1 MVVVALVATV
11 VVVSTVR
18 ASLPKTSGS
27 AELPGLT
34 TDVTVMRDGSGIP
47 HIFGDSL
54 TDLARAQG
62 YVHAQEQFFQ
72 MDLRRHVTAGRLSEL
87 VGKDGVETDKVVRT
101 LGWRRIAEEE
111 LPTLKPQ
118 TRQMLQAYADGV
130 NTYLRG
136 RSPREVSVEYAVL
149 GLTLPTPEIE
159 EWTPLDSLT
168 WLKAMAWDLKG
179 NYDDELARARLSGRL
194 TGAQINQIYP
204 AYDAE
209 AHPPILGS
217 DEWSPQVQ
225 ERATQ
230 SAVPSALTTAPARAK
245 SADAGGAPADAR
257 ITSPSAQAA
266 YATVHAALN
275 SIPQLV
281 GRGEGVGSNSWVV
294 AGSRTTTGKP
304 LLANDP
310 HLGVSQPGIW
320 IQNSLTC
327 RTVSE
332 SCPMDVSGFSFAGV
346 PGVVIGHNA
355 NIAWGFTNL
364 GPDVSDFYLERV
376 IGDTYLR
383 DGTWQPVTSRQE
395 VIKVAGAADQSITV
409 RSTVHGPV
417 LSDVVDGI
425 ADAGSRAP
433 TEQEGDETETYAVSL
448 AWTGLVPGRT
458 ADAILDLDLA
468 TDFDTFR
475 EAARSFAVPAQN
487 LLYADKAGH
496 IGYQAPGQVP
506 IRRPAIPRAPAG
518 YWPAPGWDSTYDWQ
532 GYVEFS
538 ELPWALD
545 PKDGVIVAA
554 NQAVTRSATPF
565 LTTEWDQGWR
575 STRIGERL
583 AALPKV
589 APADMADI
597 QLDTQDSFAKV
608 LVPALLAVP
617 LEASEAAPD
626 TGELLDFTREA
637 RELLRTWDFTTPTG
651 NAEAGA
657 AAAYY
662 NAVWR
667 NLLELLFDDE
677 LPDRAQGRR
686 RRALA
691 LGRAEAAHHPQER
704 VVGQQADPER
714 HRGQGRDPAPGP
726 RRGPSRADPRA
737 RQGPRQVAVGQAA
750 PARPP
755 ARGARRRDRARAGA
769 LAGQRG
775 PVRDA
780 GRLVDRQRE
789 RLERQRGLRGRLGAV
804 DADGRRPVE
813 PRRVDL
819 DQPDRGERPPRRRPL
834 RRPDRRL
841 GRGSSATVAVQ
852 RGRRAR
858 HRPRRAHPPAG
869 GVRRHG
875 LSPRSVTPSAVT
887 TASTGWSCGW
897 RGRGEPDPST
907 SSPGCSTTTTGVPG
921 RRRGSARS

>member
-1 MVVVALVATV
+1 VVVAVALVATV

-27 AELPGLT
+27 AELPGLAG
-34 TDVTVMRDGSGIP
+34 DVTVMRDGSGIP

-72 MDLRRHVTAGRLSEL
+72 MDLRRHITAGRLAEL
-87 VGKDGVETDKVVRT
+87 VGTDGIEADKVIRT

-111 LPTLKPQ
+111 LPTLKPE

-136 RSPREVSVEYAVL
+136 RSPREVAVEYTVL
-149 GLTLPTPEIE
+149 GLTLSPAEIE
-159 EWTPLDSLT
+159 EWSPVDSLS

-179 NYDDELARARLSGRL
+179 NYDDELARARLAGRL
-194 TGAQINQIYP
+194 TTAQINQIYP
-204 AYDAE
+204 PYDAE
-209 AHPPILGS
+209 AHPPILAG
-217 DEWSPQVQ
+217 DEWSPQVP

-230 SAVPSALTTAPARAK
+230 SAVPSALTTAPATTRT
-245 SADAGGAPADAR
+245 SDAVAPPADGR
-257 ITSPSAQAA
+257 VTSPSAQAA

-281 GRGEGVGSNSWVV
+281 GRGEGVGSNSWAVD
-294 AGSRTTTGKP
+294 GSRTTTGKP

-320 IQNSLTC
+320 IQNSLSC

-332 SCPMDVSGFSFAGV
+332 ACPMDVSGYSFTGA

-355 NIAWGFTNL
+355 NIAWGMTNL
-364 GPDVSDFYLERV
+364 GPDVSDFFLERV

-383 DGTWQPVTSRQE
+383 DGTWQPITSREE
-395 VIKVAGAADQSITV
+395 VIKVAGGADERITV
-409 RSTVHGPV
+409 RTTVHGPV
-417 LSDVVDGI
+417 LSDVVDGL

-433 TEQEGDETETYAVSL
+433 TEQEGDETESYAVAL
-448 AWTGLVPGRT
+448 AWTGLIPGRT

-468 TDFDTFR
+468 TDFDAFR
-475 EAARSFAVPAQN
+475 QAARSFAVPSQN
-487 LLYADKAGH
+487 LLYADTQGH

-506 IRRPAIPRAPAG
+506 IRRPALPRTPAG

-532 GYVEFS
+532 GFVEFS

-545 PKDGVIVAA
+545 PRDGVIVAA
-554 NQAVTRSATPF
+554 NQAVTTSSTPF
-565 LTTEWDQGWR
+565 LTSEWDQGWR
-575 STRIGERL
+575 SARIGERL
-583 AALPKV
+583 ADLPKV

-626 TGELLDFTREA
+626 TVELLDFTREA

-651 NAEAGA
+651 DGESGA

-677 LPDRAQGRR
+677 LPTGLKADGDARWRSAVQRLLSTPRSPWWDNKLTPNVAEGKDEILRQ
-686 RRALA
+686 ALVEA
-691 LGRAEAAHHPQER
+691 RLELTRELGK
-704 VVGQQADPER
+704 DPDKWQWGKL
-714 HRGQGRDPAPGP
+714 HRLTLEH
-726 RRGPSRADPRA
+726 
-737 RQGPRQVAVGQAA
+737 AVLGGETV
-750 PARPP
+750 P
-755 ARGARRRDRARAGA
+755 
-769 LAGQRG
+769 G
-775 PVRDA
+775 PVRWLVNEGPSEMPGSSSIVNANGWNASEGYQVDSAPSMRMVVDLANLDASTWINQTGVSGHPADSHYADQVDDWVA
-780 GRLVDRQRE
+780 GRQRPWPFTE
-789 RLERQRGLRGRLGAV
+789 AAVRDTDPDVLTLR
-804 DADGRRPVE
+804 PE
-813 PRRVDL
+813 
-819 DQPDRGERPPRRRPL
+819 
-834 RRPDRRL
+834 
-841 GRGSSATVAVQ
+841 GSVAT
-852 RGRRAR
+852 G
-858 HRPRRAHPPAG
+858 
-869 GVRRHG
+869 
-875 LSPRSVTPSAVT
+875 
-887 TASTGWSCGW
+887 
-897 RGRGEPDPST
+897 
-907 SSPGCSTTTTGVPG
+907 
-921 RRRGSARS
+921 

>member
-1 MVVVALVATV
+1 VSRLVVARRVLYGLLAVVVVVALVATV

-72 MDLRRHVTAGRLSEL
+72 MDVRRHVTAGRLAEL

-101 LGWRRIAEEE
+101 LGWRRVAEEE

-149 GLTLPTPEIE
+149 GLTLPTAEIE

-230 SAVPSALTTAPARAK
+230 SAVPSALTTASARAK
-245 SADAGGAPADAR
+245 AADAGGAPADAR
-257 ITSPSAQAA
+257 ITSPSARAA

-626 TGELLDFTREA
+626 TGDLLDFTREA

-651 NAEAGA
+651 NEEAGA

-677 LPDRAQGRR
+677 LPTGLKADGDARWRSAVQKLLTTPKSAWWDNKLTPNVTEGKDEILRQ
-686 RRALA
+686 ALVEA
-691 LGRAEAAHHPQER
+691 RLELTRELGK
-704 VVGQQADPER
+704 
-714 HRGQGRDPAPGP
+714 DPAKWQWGKLH
-726 RRGPSRADPRA
+726 RLDL
-737 RQGPRQVAVGQAA
+737 QHAVLGGETV
-750 PARPP
+750 P
-755 ARGARRRDRARAGA
+755 
-769 LAGQRG
+769 G
-775 PVRDA
+775 PVRWLVNEGPFEMPGGSSIVNANGWNAGEGYAVDWAPSMRMVVDLSNLDASTWINQTGVSGHPADAHYGDQTDDWVA
-780 GRLVDRQRE
+780 GRQRPWPFSE
-789 RLERQRGLRGRLGAV
+789 AAVRDTDPDVLTLR
-804 DADGRRPVE
+804 PE
-813 PRRVDL
+813 
-819 DQPDRGERPPRRRPL
+819 
-834 RRPDRRL
+834 
-841 GRGSSATVAVQ
+841 GSD
-852 RGRRAR
+852 
-858 HRPRRAHPPAG
+858 
-869 GVRRHG
+869 
-875 LSPRSVTPSAVT
+875 
-887 TASTGWSCGW
+887 STG
-897 RGRGEPDPST
+897 
-907 SSPGCSTTTTGVPG
+907 
-921 RRRGSARS
+921 